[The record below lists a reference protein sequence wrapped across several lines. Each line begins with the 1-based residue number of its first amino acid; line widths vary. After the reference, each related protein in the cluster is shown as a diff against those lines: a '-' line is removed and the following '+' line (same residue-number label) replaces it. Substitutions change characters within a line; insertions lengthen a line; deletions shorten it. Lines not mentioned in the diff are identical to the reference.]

1 VRLAHV
7 PLAALLALALACRG
21 GPNASGSVQVKV
33 TPNGY
38 EPWKIP
44 AKKGEKLVLVVTR
57 TTDKTCAT
65 EVVIP
70 ELGMN
75 VPLPLGE
82 PVRIELTPPHTGE
95 IKFACGMNMFQ
106 GVIDVR

>member
-1 VRLAHV
+1 VRLALV
-7 PLAALLALALACRG
+7 PPAALLALALACKG
-21 GPNASGSVQVKV
+21 GPAAGEPVQVKV